1 MYGLFRKKSTIFKTL
16 NIVADVRYKSICN
29 YEYLKKMGYNSYQI
43 YFKKVKYYAEFRTLL
58 DNLKE
63 NISSNYR
70 KQLRLNRSI
79 QVKRTSQYYKEN
91 MKFRKLKTCYRIII
105 LKEIESFCMSYNFN
119 RYISRS
125 LKNCKGTI
133 LHPLQTT

>member
-29 YEYLKKMGYNSYQI
+29 YEYLEKMGYNSYLI

-63 NISSNYR
+63 NISCNYR

-79 QVKRTSQYYKEN
+79 QVKRTFAVLQRKYEIQKIKN
-91 MKFRKLKTCYRIII
+91 ML
-105 LKEIESFCMSYNFN
+105 
-119 RYISRS
+119 
-125 LKNCKGTI
+125 
-133 LHPLQTT
+133 